1 MIKEI
6 SVDCLFGLYTY
17 RLDFANDLHIKFIT
31 GPNGYGKTTVLSFID
46 SIIRKDLDIFFQ
58 IPFDTVAF
66 CFEENI
72 LTVKQIIES
81 TNSNYS
87 IPYDAKQVRPVKLC
101 ISFNVFGSQNTE
113 TIYVNKGDSLS
124 GNLALF
130 LSSVSCYYIKDQRLS
145 STKALLPIGKEPGIS
160 YNSLT
165 GNDIVSVNAAKFS
178 ELLSDAKKRF
188 YDGLNI
194 SRLKFS
200 ETTGRENYIRRR
212 KKIDPEISLLIKYGI
227 ADRDFTVNEYNE
239 DNSLF
244 LNAYMNA
251 LENAVAS
258 VRPFVDAV
266 ETFRSVIESCT
277 FADKVME
284 IAPEYG
290 YRFKVGKTYFSELP
304 LYGLSSGEKHIMV
317 LAFELIFC
325 SPEGSI
331 VLIDEPEMSFHLMWQ
346 LNFLSQISKIVS
358 LRKLQAI
365 IATHSPQIFSQ
376 DWSLATDIYEQS
388 QNTDISNEK

>member
-1 MIKEI
+1 MT
-6 SVDCLFGLYTY
+6 VFGLYTY

-58 IPFDTVAF
+58 IPFDTVTF

-72 LTVKQIIES
+72 LTVKQIIEN

-87 IPYDAKQVRPVKLC
+87 IPYDAKQVSPVKLC
-101 ISFNVFGSQNTE
+101 ISFNVNGSQNTE

-130 LSSVSCYYIKDQRLS
+130 LSSVSCYYIKDQKLS
-145 STKALLPIGKEPGIS
+145 STKALLPIGKEPGIRD
-160 YNSLT
+160 NSLT
-165 GNDIVSVNAAKFS
+165 GNDIVSVNASKFS
-178 ELLSDAKKRF
+178 ELLSDARKRF

-200 ETTGRENYIRRR
+200 ETTGRENYTRRR
-212 KKIDPEISLLIKYGI
+212 KKI
-227 ADRDFTVNEYNE
+227 
-239 DNSLF
+239 
-244 LNAYMNA
+244 
-251 LENAVAS
+251 
-258 VRPFVDAV
+258 
-266 ETFRSVIESCT
+266 
-277 FADKVME
+277 
-284 IAPEYG
+284 
-290 YRFKVGKTYFSELP
+290 
-304 LYGLSSGEKHIMV
+304 
-317 LAFELIFC
+317 
-325 SPEGSI
+325 
-331 VLIDEPEMSFHLMWQ
+331 EPEMSFHLMWQ
-346 LNFLSQISKIVS
+346 LNFLSQISTIVS